1 MAWVRL
7 ATAIMIFV
15 TSCVGLG
22 YLAEYCVRPRKWPG
36 WVLGLMVLAVA
47 VLWPVVVVL
56 YTIHDAH
63 TYLSQHPHDDAPGM
77 VVASMISVGV
87 PFLFV
92 ASLPPT
98 IMGVVIGRHKGS
110 KRSIAA

>member
-7 ATAIMIFV
+7 AVAIIIFV

-22 YLAEYCVRPRKWPG
+22 YFAEYCVRLRKWPG

-56 YTIHDAH
+56 YTIHDARN
-63 TYLSQHPHDDAPGM
+63 YLSQHPHDDAPGM
-77 VVASMISVGV
+77 VVVSMISVGA

-92 ASLPPT
+92 ATLPPT
-98 IMGVVIGRHKGS
+98 IMGVVIGRHKNS